1 MSEIKWIKIS
11 TNIFDDEKI
20 LLIESM
26 PDKYAIITCWFKLLC
41 MAGKQNN
48 SGVFTLNDKLAYTD
62 EMLSTIFRMPLSSV
76 RLALETFEKFG
87 MIETINGVI
96 TIPNWDKHQSLDAYE
111 KKKEYDRQY
120 QAQKRLKQK
129 ELVENR
135 TTTRKSVVALDID
148 IDKEEDKDKEKE
160 LSKDNNILSQ
170 ILQYWNEKSKQ
181 YRAEYFKMPSHKT
194 MTPKLEK
201 ALTKALELYGFNS
214 ITLAIEHYA
223 RVGNDKNYYFKYTWN
238 LEDFVKQSNA
248 LPEFLDDGKK
258 WINYCN
264 SNNGKKTKTNEI
276 LDLIDVEEMK
286 KDGWI

>member
-1 MSEIKWIKIS
+1 MSEVKWIKIS

-41 MAGKQNN
+41 LAGKQNN

-87 MIETINGVI
+87 MVETINGVI

-135 TTTRKSVVALDID
+135 TTTRKTVVALDID
-148 IDKEEDKDKEKE
+148 KDKEEDKDKEIE

-170 ILQYWNEKSKQ
+170 ILEYWNEKSKK
-181 YRAEYFKMPSHKT
+181 YRTEDFKMPTHKAI
-194 MTPKLEK
+194 TPSMEK
-201 ALTKALELYGFNS
+201 ALNKALKLYGFNN

-223 RVGNDKNYYFKYTWN
+223 IVGNDKNYFFNYAWD
-238 LEDFVKQSNA
+238 LETFVKQSNT
-248 LPEFLDDGKK
+248 LPDFLDKGEK
-258 WINYCN
+258 WVNYCN
-264 SNNGKKTKTNEI
+264 SKNSKKQKANEI
-276 LDLIDVEEMK
+276 LDLIDIEEMK

>member
-1 MSEIKWIKIS
+1 MSEVKWIKIS

-41 MAGKQNN
+41 LAGKQNN

-76 RLALETFEKFG
+76 RLALKTFENFG
-87 MIETINGVI
+87 MVETIDGVI

-135 TTTRKSVVALDID
+135 TTTRKTVVALDID
-148 IDKEEDKDKEKE
+148 KDKEIEEDIDINKE
-160 LSKDNNILSQ
+160 NISKRKFSKPS
-170 ILQYWNEKSKQ
+170 LQDVQDYINEKG
-181 YRAEYFKMPSHKT
+181 YH
-194 MTPKLEK
+194 
-201 ALTKALELYGFNS
+201 FN
-214 ITLAIEHYA
+214 A
-223 RVGNDKNYYFKYTWN
+223 
-238 LEDFVKQSNA
+238 EDFINHYEAVGWKVGKSPMKDWRACCRTWESNYNKKN
-248 LPEFLDDGKK
+248 PKTQPSGIDMMEYMKDWLDK
-258 WINYCN
+258 
-264 SNNGKKTKTNEI
+264 
-276 LDLIDVEEMK
+276 
-286 KDGWI
+286 